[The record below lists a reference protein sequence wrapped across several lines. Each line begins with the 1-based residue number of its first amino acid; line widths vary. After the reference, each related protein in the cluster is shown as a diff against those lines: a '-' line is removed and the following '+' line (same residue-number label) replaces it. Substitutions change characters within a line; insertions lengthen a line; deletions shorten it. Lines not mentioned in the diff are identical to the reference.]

1 MFGDLARWFGGQGP
15 VNWDVA
21 RQTAQWIATDGV
33 SEPNV
38 EPLERLRME
47 ELLRAADLHVGE
59 ATGLSTSVA
68 GGVLSALPLTKGD
81 WALHSMEA
89 YRPFLESLAGALA
102 QSGRAETEPDPA
114 TALLGDLGKILVPV
128 LLGVQSGYMVGHL
141 ARRSMGQYDQPLPR
155 LPADQLLLVPA
166 NIDAFATEWS
176 LPPADLRMW
185 VCIREVTTHAV
196 LGRPHVRARLHGL
209 VNDYVSR
216 FEVDPDA
223 VENSFGDL
231 DPTDPQAL
239 QSVLGNPETLLG
251 AVQTDAQR
259 EVLGRLGTLTTTI
272 TGYVDHIMDAVG
284 HGLVGA
290 YEMVTEAMRRRRV
303 EPSEGD
309 RFAARLV
316 GLALDRS
323 EYERGV
329 AFADGVAERAGEEG
343 LRRLWHSEW
352 ELPTPAELDAPGLW
366 LARIDLP
373 PE

>member
-21 RQTAQWIATDGV
+21 RQTAQWISTEGA

-38 EPLERLRME
+38 EPLERMRLE

-59 ATGLSTSVA
+59 ATGLPTSIA
-68 GGVLSALPLTKGD
+68 GGVLSALPVTRGD

-89 YRPFLESLAGALA
+89 YRGPLERLARALGDSA
-102 QSGRAETEPDPA
+102 VPPTEPDPA
-114 TALLGDLGKILVPV
+114 TALLGDLGKVLVPV

-141 ARRSMGQYDQPLPR
+141 ARRSMGQYDLPLPR
-155 LPADQLLLVPA
+155 LAADQLLLIPS

-185 VCIREVTTHAV
+185 VCLREVTTHGV
-196 LGRPHVRARLHGL
+196 LGRPHVRARVLAL
-209 VNDYVSR
+209 VDEYVSG
-216 FEVDPDA
+216 FEVNPGA
-223 VENSFGDL
+223 VETSFGDL
-231 DPTDPQAL
+231 DPSDPAAIQRL
-239 QSVLGNPETLLG
+239 MGNPETLLG
-251 AVQTDAQR
+251 AIQTDAQR
-259 EVLGRLGTLTTTI
+259 EVLTRLTTVTTTV
-272 TGYVDHIMDAVG
+272 TGYVDHVMDVVG

-290 YEMVTEAMRRRRV
+290 YEMVTEAMRRHRV
-303 EPSEGD
+303 EASEGD

-316 GLALDRS
+316 GLGLDRD

-329 AFADGVAERAGEEG
+329 AFADGVVDRVGEEG
-343 LRRLWHSEW
+343 LQRLWHSDK

-373 PE
+373 EE